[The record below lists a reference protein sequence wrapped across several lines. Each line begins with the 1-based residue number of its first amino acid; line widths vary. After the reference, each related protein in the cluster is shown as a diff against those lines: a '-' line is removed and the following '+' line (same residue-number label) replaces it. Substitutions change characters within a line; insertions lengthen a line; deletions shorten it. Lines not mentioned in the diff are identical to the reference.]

1 MPPDTSVTSSATL
14 GVDIGGSKT
23 RVALMDEAGSIL
35 VIDEAPT
42 GGVPK
47 ADPGLRISHD
57 IARRVASMAAA
68 RDVVV
73 EGVGVGVPEFVEP
86 DGRLHSCLVIAWEQQ
101 PRDLFA
107 DIAPVVVDSD
117 VRCGAIAES
126 RLGAGRGVRSMLYV
140 SVGTGISCTLVIE
153 GHAWTGHRG
162 EAISL
167 GEFPVDRSADRQ
179 STSTLEEF
187 ASGGAMGRRYG
198 GVAGAR
204 DVMRLAAAGDKRA
217 RTVVESSATALG
229 AALSWAVSM
238 VDPQVVVLGGGLG
251 TSGGEWF
258 DRVRERYRSLGSPGV
273 PDIVMAQLG
282 PDSGVI
288 GAALVARS

>member
-1 MPPDTSVTSSATL
+1 VTSSATL
-14 GVDIGGSKT
+14 GVDIGGTKT
-23 RVALMDEAGSIL
+23 RVALVDEAGSVL
-35 VIDEAPT
+35 AIDEAPT

-57 IARRVASMAAA
+57 VATRVASMAVAC
-68 RDVVV
+68 DVVV

-86 DGRLHSCLVIAWEQQ
+86 DGRLHSSLVIAWEQQ

-153 GHAWTGHRG
+153 GYAWAGHRG

-229 AALSWAVSM
+229 AALSWAVNI
-238 VDPQVVVLGGGLG
+238 VDPQIVVLGGGLG

-258 DRVRERYRSLGSPGV
+258 DRVRERYRSLGSPGA

-288 GAALVARS
+288 GAALVART